1 MEQLVH
7 AVGNAKICREF
18 DWDDATAVDSEPN
31 GEGPFQRLVD
41 LNPGAGREKARDV
54 VALAATSDVIRKFN
68 RNSKRLATGIL
79 GAVVFVVLVLAVLI
93 RARQPKGADLTG
105 ETSETRGDLLLSAN
119 PATLSKVVDLNG
131 RNSTAEITSGQ
142 TTSVDQ
148 GFTVISPQENAS
160 PQTETP
166 ASTHALTSEID
177 HPNVQANASAWSL
190 VHQQDSALV
199 IGSKIHNIRHR
210 SSVRSRLID
219 VKMRLIA
226 LWHQSLARSENSR
239 IETEGSKLRPA
250 P

>member
-7 AVGNAKICREF
+7 TVGKAKICREF

-31 GEGPFQRLVD
+31 GEGPFKRLVD

-54 VALAATSDVIRKFN
+54 VTLAATSDVIRRFN
-68 RNSKRLATGIL
+68 RDSKRLATGIL

-105 ETSETRGDLLLSAN
+105 ETSETSGDLLLSAN

-131 RNSTAEITSGQ
+131 KNSTGEITSGQ
-142 TTSVDQ
+142 ATSVDQ

-160 PQTETP
+160 PQMETP
-166 ASTHALTSEID
+166 ASTHALTSEIN
-177 HPNVQANASAWSL
+177 HPDVQANTSAWPL
-190 VHQQDSALV
+190 VHQQDSARV
-199 IGSKIHNIRHR
+199 IRSKIHNIRHR
-210 SSVRSRLID
+210 SSVWSRFVD

-239 IETEGSKLRPA
+239 IETEGSKMGPA